1 MVDLDYSKLL
11 KRVHDAT
18 AHDQGPEERFKI
30 PKFDVFYEGNTTVI
44 RNYDK
49 VVDVLNRDPDHLL
62 KFLLGNVGTAGEIQ
76 GNNRAIFQGKIPAR
90 MLQDRL
96 EDYVNSFVI
105 CSECG
110 RPDTNLIKKG
120 RTLLIRC
127 DACGAFH
134 AIGAINKK
142 AKKSTTKILREGDVL
157 EVGIQDIGKRGDGV
171 AYVDKYVIYVT
182 GAMKGALLKIKID
195 KISGTMAFA
204 SIVE

>member
-1 MVDLDYSKLL
+1 MVNLDYNKLL
-11 KRVHDAT
+11 KRVQDAT
-18 AHDQGPEERFKI
+18 SSIPSNEERFKI
-30 PKFDVFYEGNTTVI
+30 PKFDIFYEGNTTVI
-44 RNYDK
+44 RNWDK
-49 VVDVLNRDPDHLL
+49 VVDIINRDPQHLL
-62 KFLLGNVGTAGEIQ
+62 KYLLGNVGTAGEVQ
-76 GNNRAIFQGKIPAR
+76 NNRATFQGKIPAR

-96 EDYVNSFVI
+96 EEYINAYVI

-142 AKKSTTKILREGDVL
+142 AKKTSKATILKEGDVL
-157 EVGIQDIGKRGDGV
+157 EVSIQDIGKRGDGV
-171 AYVDKYVIYVT
+171 AYVDKYIVYVNGAVK
-182 GAMKGALLKIKID
+182 GAMPKVRID